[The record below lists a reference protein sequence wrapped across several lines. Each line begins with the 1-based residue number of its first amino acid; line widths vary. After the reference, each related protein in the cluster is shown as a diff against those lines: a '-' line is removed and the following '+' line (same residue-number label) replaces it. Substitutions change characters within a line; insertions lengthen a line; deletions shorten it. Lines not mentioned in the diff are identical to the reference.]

1 MLNVFEELTDT
12 SRRQILSELRSGAKN
27 VSDLCESTHLKQ
39 PNVSNHLARM
49 RARGIVHAEKCGRQ
63 VFYSLV
69 PEVEAVVNS
78 VLEVS
83 ASPAAT
89 VDFPELVKRYAKA
102 AIAGDEAVCGE
113 IMDIAFRARMPLI
126 DIYQDLLG
134 PAMAMIGTWWTVD
147 AIDEAQEHMATEIT
161 HRMMA
166 RTSQIAGPRRK
177 NGKVAVLGCAPNC
190 WHVIGLRMISD
201 YLRLQGWRTLFMG
214 PNVPERSF
222 LSTVNQNQ
230 PTLVLLSVNSPDGQA
245 STISLIRS
253 LHLNRTKRCDYK
265 ICVGG
270 IQVSQNPDMF
280 EQAGTDFIASDLRQF
295 ASVILPSVETPDVD
309 RQLNPI
315 DINDNLPSAN

>member
-12 SRRQILSELRSGAKN
+12 SRRQILAELRSGAKN
-27 VSDLCESTHLKQ
+27 VSDLCESTRLKQ

-78 VLEVS
+78 VLEVTVNSS
-83 ASPAAT
+83 AV

-102 AIAGDEAVCGE
+102 AIAGDEVACGE
-113 IMDIAFRARMPLI
+113 IMDIAFRARTPLI
-126 DIYQDLLG
+126 DIYQELLG

-161 HRMMA
+161 HRMMS
-166 RTSQIAGPRRK
+166 RTSQIAGPRRR
-177 NGKVAVLGCAPNC
+177 NGRVAVLGCAPNC

-201 YLRLQGWRTLFMG
+201 YLRLQGWRTLFLG

-222 LSTVNQNQ
+222 LTTVNQNQ
-230 PTLVLLSVNSPDGQA
+230 PDLVLLSVNSPDGQD
-245 STISLIRS
+245 ST
-253 LHLNRTKRCDYK
+253 LHLIQMLRSNRTKRFGYK
-265 ICVGG
+265 IGVGG
-270 IQVSQNPDMF
+270 IQVCQNSEPF
-280 EQAGTDFIASDLRQF
+280 VAAGADYIASNLRQF
-295 ASVILPSVETPDVD
+295 ATEILPLVEAEQVEG
-309 RQLNPI
+309 
-315 DINDNLPSAN
+315 